1 MKSWLTIL
9 ILFAFYCFGQ
19 DKLVIDKNASI
30 LGVSVTERLSYF
42 EDETAAFSPQEF
54 LAKKYTLKAVRM
66 TSRLQNFDFTKS
78 SFFIHFTLD
87 NQSGRDQTL
96 ILETARPL
104 TNRVNLYSVNDKTT
118 VYSGDGIP
126 FELKSFPTNFS
137 ALSVFV
143 PAGKKREYVLHLT
156 SDGENLTLPMVFF
169 DRKDYVDMDS
179 DRQLF
184 MGVFLGV
191 FLFVIIIYSA
201 FFVLLKER
209 LFLVYVLYAT
219 SSGLLQFS
227 LDGYMHEFVFS
238 SGGYFAQHSIL
249 FIAIP
254 TVLLG
259 MFYSYHYL
267 VLTGILK
274 KITSV
279 IVVTGLVILVL
290 SLIPGPLYELAYILI
305 NGFSLFVLLFMMAA
319 GLIQRRKSRGKV
331 SILFLIGF
339 AFLVLG
345 GLVFILGNFGVIDSP
360 LVTLNALK
368 IGTMIEMI
376 FLSILMAGRYKG
388 LQQEREIAQQRLLLE
403 LEEKNRIA
411 SETNERLEFEVEE
424 RTRKIEAQRLELKG
438 QNEDFMSS
446 VIYAKRIQKAVLSNR
461 EKFTNLLPESF
472 EFFQPKDVVSG
483 DFYWIDSLFSEDEKD
498 GEFLAY
504 VTADC
509 TGHGVPGALVSLIGN
524 HLLESVKTSDGFMNP
539 GVALD
544 VLSKGMNTALNSRY
558 ASQQIRDGMDL
569 TLCVLDKKA
578 RILHFSGAKNS
589 AYIIR
594 KGELI
599 ELKGDR
605 KSIGFDPN
613 EESHSFQTQ
622 IFELEVGDMIYTCSD
637 GYADQ
642 FGGPKGKKFMSK
654 QLKKL
659 FIEISSLP
667 MDEQNRRLKVRLEEW
682 MGDDQQLDDILIL
695 GVRIVE

>member
-1 MKSWLTIL
+1 
-9 ILFAFYCFGQ
+9 
-19 DKLVIDKNASI
+19 LVIDKNASI
-30 LGVSVTERLSYF
+30 LGVSVAEQLSYF

-54 LAKKYTLKAVRM
+54 LAKKSTLKGVRM

-156 SDGENLTLPMVFF
+156 SDGDNLTAPMVFF
-169 DRKDYVDMDS
+169 DRKYYVSMDS

-191 FLFVIIIYSA
+191 LLFVIIIYSA

-227 LDGYMHEFVFS
+227 LDGYMHEFVFR
-238 SGGYFAQHSIL
+238 SGGYFAQHAVP

-254 TVLLG
+254 TLLLG

-267 VLTGILK
+267 VLTGVLK

-290 SLIPGPLYELAYILI
+290 SLIPGPLYEFAYILI
-305 NGFSLFVLLFMMAA
+305 NGFSLLVLLFMMAA
-319 GLIQRRKSRGKV
+319 GLIQRRKSRDKV
-331 SILFLIGF
+331 SILFLTGF

-376 FLSILMAGRYKG
+376 FLSILMAGRYKE
-388 LQQEREIAQQRLLLE
+388 LQQEREFAQQRLLLE

-411 SETNERLEFEVEE
+411 SGTNERLEFEVEE

-461 EKFTNLLPESF
+461 EKFTNLLPDSF

-483 DFYWIDSLFSEDEKD
+483 DFYWIDSLFSE
-498 GEFLAY
+498 GEQDVNHLAY

-524 HLLESVKTSDGFMNP
+524 HLLESVKTGDGFMNP

-544 VLSKGMNTALNSRY
+544 TLSKGMNTALNSRY

-605 KSIGFDPN
+605 KSIGFAPN

-622 IFELEVGDMIYTCSD
+622 TLELEVGDMIYTCSD

-642 FGGPKGKKFMSK
+642 FGGPKGKKFMLK

-667 MDEQNRRLKVRLEEW
+667 MDEQNKRLKVRLEEW